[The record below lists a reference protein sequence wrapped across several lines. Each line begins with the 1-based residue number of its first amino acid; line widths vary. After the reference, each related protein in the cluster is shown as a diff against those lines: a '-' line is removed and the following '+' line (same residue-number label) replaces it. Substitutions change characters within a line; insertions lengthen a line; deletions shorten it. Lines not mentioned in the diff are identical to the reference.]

1 MSGIQLVTAQLG
13 PAELYTGILS
23 IDYTSIYLSYSTIY
37 YQCIELKIIF
47 HENEH
52 KSIKTCCSKS
62 LDFPLLAFLQSLDG
76 FSSFAEGTSH
86 AAGQFLRRSFSTL
99 NLTSKKPGWLR
110 AVINV
115 FTVVFLVEIF
125 DHSSIM
131 QRSSFCLA
139 FLDHRWSLL
148 LACKILH
155 SNKNYQNHDDGD
167 KFKDLILTS
176 LSFSL
181 ANLAK
186 FLFSFLAKTIL
197 SLCTMLLLLISTK
210 ISSQLPKNTKIIKS
224 P

>member
-23 IDYTSIYLSYSTIY
+23 IDYTSIYLLLLILIDTYVKYITDHLSKCLWLCLCKSYSTIY

-47 HENEH
+47 HENKH

-115 FTVVFLVEIF
+115 FTVVFLVLLTF
-125 DHSSIM
+125 THSSSM
-131 QRSSFCLA
+131 KSSSFLLA
-139 FLDHRWSLL
+139 FLFHKWSL
-148 LACKILH
+148 
-155 SNKNYQNHDDGD
+155 
-167 KFKDLILTS
+167 
-176 LSFSL
+176 SL
-181 ANLAK
+181 AW
-186 FLFSFLAKTIL
+186 
-197 SLCTMLLLLISTK
+197 K
-210 ISSQLPKNTKIIKS
+210 I
-224 P
+224 